1 MSNLKLEGS
10 SPSHLS
16 ELSHLSVFQL
26 AVLLEQYVDQI
37 LHAELG
43 NLVVKTQAAKHPE
56 TLNWCIWVRV
66 NGHKYF
72 SCELKEH
79 LQDWFPFD
87 SMITEI
93 KLSV

>member
-1 MSNLKLEGS
+1 MHNLKLGGS

-16 ELSHLSVFQL
+16 DLSHLRVFQL
-26 AVLLEQYVDQI
+26 AVLLEKYVDDI
-37 LHAELG
+37 LHVELG
-43 NLVVKTQAAKHPE
+43 NLAVKTQAAKHPD
-56 TLNWCIWVRV
+56 TLNWCIRVRV
-66 NGHKYF
+66 NSQLF

-79 LQDWFPFD
+79 LQDWFPLD